1 MATSDIASQSQC
13 LNGRTSES
21 GVKCKRKTK
30 DHIKQVEKLFKWGK
44 KALSSLVLIRLIMKC
59 IFV

>member
-21 GVKCKRKTK
+21 AVKCERKMK
-30 DHIKQVEKLFKWGK
+30 DHIKQVEKLFKWEQ
-44 KALSSLVLIRLIMKC
+44 MHYPD
-59 IFV
+59 